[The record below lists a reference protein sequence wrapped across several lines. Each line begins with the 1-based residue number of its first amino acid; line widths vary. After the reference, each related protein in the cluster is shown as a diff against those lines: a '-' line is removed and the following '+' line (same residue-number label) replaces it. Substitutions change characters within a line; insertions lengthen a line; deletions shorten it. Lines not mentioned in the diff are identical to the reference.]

1 MKKLILFFIFS
12 NLLVNFTYASCE
24 QRVDNIQTLY
34 VNGMFT
40 KVRAAEFNTLNIEVL
55 FANACRF

>member
-1 MKKLILFFIFS
+1 MKKLVLFFII
-12 NLLVNFTYASCE
+12 NNFLASFAYASCE

-40 KVRAAEFNTLNIEVL
+40 KTRQ
-55 FANACRF
+55 CS